1 MSANRRLF
9 DDVSKLAI
17 SAAGLFQGAGREAE
31 MLLRQRLERILDRM
45 DLVTREE
52 FDVVKEMAMQARM
65 ENELLAKRLTVLEEV
80 IQANNAKKMARMT
93 TVGKGKARSK
103 LAAKPKKTQ
112 KKTKTNSTHE
122 NALQKITKTNHPAQI
137 SK

>member
-9 DDVSKLAI
+9 DDVSKLAT
-17 SAAGLFQGAGREAE
+17 SAAGLVQGAGREAE

-80 IQANNAKKMARMT
+80 IQANNAKKIART
-93 TVGKGKARSK
+93 TPLGRSKARAKSAAETKKDQKTSK
-103 LAAKPKKTQ
+103 
-112 KKTKTNSTHE
+112 
-122 NALQKITKTNHPAQI
+122 
-137 SK
+137 

>member
-9 DDVSKLAI
+9 DDVAKLAT
-17 SAAGLFQGAGREAE
+17 SAAGLVQGAGREAE
-31 MLLRQRLERILDRM
+31 MLLRQRLDRILDRM

-80 IQANNAKKMARMT
+80 IQANNAKKMART
-93 TVGKGKARSK
+93 TSVGRGKARAKSAAGTKKSQKTSK
-103 LAAKPKKTQ
+103 
-112 KKTKTNSTHE
+112 
-122 NALQKITKTNHPAQI
+122 
-137 SK
+137 

>member
-9 DDVSKLAI
+9 DDVSKLAT
-17 SAAGLFQGAGREAE
+17 SAAGLVQGAGREAE

-45 DLVTREE
+45 DLVTRGE
-52 FDVVKEMAMQARM
+52 FDVVKEMAMQARL

-80 IQANNAKKMARMT
+80 IQANNAKKIVRT
-93 TVGKGKARSK
+93 TPVGRVKARAKS
-103 LAAKPKKTQ
+103 AAGTKKTQ
-112 KKTKTNSTHE
+112 KT
-122 NALQKITKTNHPAQI
+122 

>member
-9 DDVSKLAI
+9 DDVSKLAT
-17 SAAGLFQGAGREAE
+17 SAAGLVQGAGREAE

-45 DLVTREE
+45 DLVTRGE
-52 FDVVKEMAMQARM
+52 FDVVKEMAMQARL

-80 IQANNAKKMARMT
+80 IQANNAKKMART
-93 TVGKGKARSK
+93 TTLGRCKARGKS
-103 LAAKPKKTQ
+103 AAKTKKTQ
-112 KKTKTNSTHE
+112 KT
-122 NALQKITKTNHPAQI
+122 

>member
-9 DDVSKLAI
+9 DDVSKLAT
-17 SAAGLFQGAGREAE
+17 SAAGLVQGASREAE

-80 IQANNAKKMARMT
+80 IQANNAKKMVRT
-93 TVGKGKARSK
+93 TPVGRGKARAKS
-103 LAAKPKKTQ
+103 AAGTKKTQ
-112 KKTKTNSTHE
+112 KT
-122 NALQKITKTNHPAQI
+122 

>member
-1 MSANRRLF
+1 MSANRRLL
-9 DDVSKLAI
+9 DDVSKLAT
-17 SAAGLFQGAGREAE
+17 SAAGLVQGAGREAE

-80 IQANNAKKMARMT
+80 IQANNAKKPVRTIPAGR
-93 TVGKGKARSK
+93 GKARAN
-103 LAAKPKKTQ
+103 LAAGAKKSQ
-112 KKTKTNSTHE
+112 KNS
-122 NALQKITKTNHPAQI
+122 K
-137 SK
+137 

>member
-1 MSANRRLF
+1 MSANRRLL
-9 DDVSKLAI
+9 DDVSKLAT
-17 SAAGLFQGAGREAE
+17 SAAGLVQGAGREAE

-80 IQANNAKKMARMT
+80 IQANNAKKMAGMA

-112 KKTKTNSTHE
+112 KTN
-122 NALQKITKTNHPAQI
+122 K
-137 SK
+137 

>member
-1 MSANRRLF
+1 MSANRSLF
-9 DDVSKLAI
+9 DDASKLAT
-17 SAAGLFQGAGREAE
+17 SVGGLVQGAGREAE

-80 IQANNAKKMARMT
+80 IQANNAKKMPRT
-93 TVGKGKARSK
+93 PSVGRGKARAKS
-103 LAAKPKKTQ
+103 AAGTMKTQ
-112 KKTKTNSTHE
+112 KT
-122 NALQKITKTNHPAQI
+122 